1 MRKVPIVSVLFLFIL
16 AQSAFAQW
24 GQGSQG
30 PRFRGDF
37 KPVVGAWSEYQVKAP
52 GMTPYKMK
60 MAIVAKEGNAFW
72 YETVT
77 DGQGGRS
84 VMKMLVSGDPNDQ
97 KSVKRMIM
105 KHGKE
110 PAMEMPAMGGQKQA
124 KGQDPKVKTVDKGM
138 EKVTV
143 PAGTFMARH
152 IQYQYDKEE
161 VDSWVAEKVSP
172 YGLVKSTGKDFEMQ
186 LTGYGTG
193 AKTQITETPKKFDMP
208 RMPAGMPKGMMPPGV
223 DIPDGK

>member
-1 MRKVPIVSVLFLFIL
+1 MRKVLALSIVFLFTL
-16 AQSAFAQW
+16 TQAAFAQW
-24 GQGSQG
+24 GPGQQG
-30 PRFRGDF
+30 PKFRGDF

-52 GMTPYKMK
+52 GTTPYKMK

-105 KHGKE
+105 KHGQE
-110 PAMEMPAMGGQKQA
+110 PAMEMPVMGGQQQA
-124 KGQDPKVKTVDKGM
+124 GGKDPGGKMVDKGM

-143 PAGTFMARH
+143 PAGTFTARH
-152 IQYQYDKEE
+152 FQYQYDKEV
-161 VDSWVAEKVSP
+161 VDSWIAEKVSP
-172 YGLVKSTGKDFEMQ
+172 YGLVKSTGKNFEMQ
-186 LTGYGTG
+186 LVGYGKG
-193 AKTQITETPKKFDMP
+193 AKTQITEKPQKFQMP
-208 RMPAGMPKGMMPPGV
+208 RMPAGMPKGMMPPGM
-223 DIPDGK
+223 DMPEE